1 LKNVYHFV
9 PTWLGLYLG
18 RDPFTHPFNGKMS
31 SFQVL
36 FGKGSYV
43 STGFKKTY
51 DPRPTELQTDLSGIT
66 GLDLKG
72 KLVENVYNND
82 KPVYTVD
89 LPPEL
94 LEGIEEFG
102 ISFWFRHSANS
113 PVENPKWDDV
123 YKRCQNLFRVRETEE
138 GD

>member
-1 LKNVYHFV
+1 
-9 PTWLGLYLG
+9 
-18 RDPFTHPFNGKMS
+18 MS

-36 FGKGSYV
+36 FGKGSYIN
-43 STGFKKTY
+43 TGFKKSY
-51 DPRPTELQTDLSGIT
+51 DPRPTELQTDHSGIT
-66 GLDLKG
+66 GLDFKG

-123 YKRCQNLFRVRETEE
+123 FKRCQNLFRVR
-138 GD
+138 